1 MLSKKLQEE
10 NQKLWDKISALEDE
24 IKDLKFQISASDL
37 IIAEYENKIQE
48 LKAENRKLLS
58 KNSNSAFQNSTEI
71 NNRPPLV
78 PNARGAGRKSRVDEK
93 TLNLIKSL
101 KEQGFSHRQIAEKLT
116 QETKTNWSKS
126 TVSYMLLMREM
137 IHS

>member
-10 NQKLWDKISALEDE
+10 NQQLWDRISALEDE
-24 IKDLKFQISASDL
+24 IKDLKFQISVSDL
-37 IIAEYENKIQE
+37 IIAEYENKIKE
-48 LKAENRKLLS
+48 LKAENRELLS
-58 KNSNSAFQNSTEI
+58 QRSNSTLQNSTEI

-78 PNARGAGRKSRVDEK
+78 PNARGAGRKSRVDET

-126 TVSYMLLMREM
+126 TVGYILGKNTSLL
-137 IHS
+137 